1 MLSQFCHACGSQV
14 VNNSSLPL
22 DFCTNCGAAL
32 PRTQTQANAPQNA
45 TVPYGYGTFGSA
57 GDGARVRKGGD
68 RTLFWVLMSL
78 LGAFIATGV
87 IGVAVIFFFASRN
100 RGTDDD
106 YVRYPPPRT
115 TPTPSPKAS
124 NLLIS
129 FGKDGLGEGEFKRAE
144 SVAVDRDGNIYV
156 GDGTLR
162 IQKFDANGKFLQL
175 WNVTEGKVKADE
187 KYYTAVDN
195 LAIDSKN
202 RLYAVVGGKDLLRY
216 DAVTGKFI
224 DKIDLYGEKWM
235 NRPQEA
241 RIEDIVMLN
250 DDRLAV
256 FATSFPEGE
265 YIIMVSPEGK
275 QEIKFKDLW
284 KKQAHKPDDIQSP
297 VSQGTMII
305 NVTGDMFLMENMA
318 TKKEYLYHFKP
329 DGTYVDRFTWE
340 GAPDFGIF
348 GKKSIAFNSKGEIFA
363 YNPKKKEISVLSTDG
378 VMLRSF
384 PLNPDSFDNM
394 VLDAADNIYVVSDK
408 KVEKFAPTN

>member
-1 MLSQFCHACGSQV
+1 MLSQFCHACGNQV
-14 VNNSSLPL
+14 LNNSSVPL
-22 DFCTNCGAAL
+22 EFCTNCGAAL
-32 PRTQTQANAPQNA
+32 PKPQTQANVPGNQ
-45 TVPYGYGTFGSA
+45 TVPYGYGTFGGVGS
-57 GDGARVRKGGD
+57 GKNFRKGND
-68 RTLFWVLMSL
+68 RALFWLLLAVPAVLL
-78 LGAFIATGV
+78 LTGL
-87 IGVAVIFFFASRN
+87 IGVAILIFAAQQGR
-100 RGTDDD
+100 RD
-106 YVRYPPPRT
+106 YVEYPPRT
-115 TPTPSPKAS
+115 TPTPTPKAS
-124 NLLIS
+124 NLLLS
-129 FGKDGLGEGEFKRAE
+129 FGKEGLGEGEFKRAE
-144 SVAVDRDGNIYV
+144 SIAVDRDGNIYV

-162 IQKFDANGKFLQL
+162 IQKFDAKGKFLQL

-195 LAIDSKN
+195 MAIDSKN

-224 DKIDLYGEKWM
+224 DKIELYGEKWM

-241 RIEDIVMLN
+241 QIDDIVMLN

-284 KKQAHKPDDIQSP
+284 KKQAHKPEDIQSS
-297 VSQGTMII
+297 VSQGRMII

-318 TKKEYLYHFKP
+318 TNKEYLYHFKP

-363 YNPKKKEISVLSTDG
+363 YNQKKKEMSVLSTDG
-378 VMLRSF
+378 VLLRSF
-384 PLNPDSFDNM
+384 PLSPDSFDAM
-394 VLDAADNIYVVSDK
+394 TLDAADNIYVVSDK
-408 KVEKFAPTN
+408 MIEKFTPTAK